1 LSLIKKNKLKAKLMR
16 TINELKFSQDH
27 VWLAHIES
35 NKYHLGITDFAQ
47 DLLGDIV
54 FVDIKL
60 NVAIPPNSPLGIIE
74 SVKTASDIVSPAN
87 IKVIGLNPLIE
98 KSPETINDKPYE
110 TWICEITLDSDVE
123 IDNLL
128 NYEHYLDLIKE

>member
-1 LSLIKKNKLKAKLMR
+1 MLSKLLIR
-16 TINELKFSQDH
+16 
-27 VWLAHIES
+27 S
-35 NKYHLGITDFAQ
+35 NSLRRG
-47 DLLGDIV
+47 L
-54 FVDIKL
+54 
-60 NVAIPPNSPLGIIE
+60 PLTRNFG
-74 SVKTASDIVSPAN
+74 AN